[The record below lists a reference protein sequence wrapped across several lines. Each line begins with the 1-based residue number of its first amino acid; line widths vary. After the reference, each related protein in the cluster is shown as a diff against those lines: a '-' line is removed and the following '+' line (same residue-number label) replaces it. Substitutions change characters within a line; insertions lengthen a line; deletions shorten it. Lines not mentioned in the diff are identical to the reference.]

1 MSKEITFGNLLAILI
16 PTFITIF
23 IWNKNIEKRNSIWRK
38 NTDSRLTEHSIRIQ
52 QVELTNGKVEVKLD
66 GISYDVRTILVKLE
80 NKVDEKK

>member
-1 MSKEITFGNLLAILI
+1 ELTFGNLLAILI

-23 IWNKNIEKRNSIWRK
+23 IWGKNVE
-38 NTDSRLTEHSIRIQ
+38 TRLTEHSIRIQ

-66 GISYDVRTILVKLE
+66 DISDDVRTILVKLE

>member
-1 MSKEITFGNLLAILI
+1 MNKELTFGNLLAILI

-23 IWNKNIEKRNSIWRK
+23 IWGKNVE
-38 NTDSRLTEHSIRIQ
+38 TRLTEHSIRIQ

-66 GISYDVRTILVKLE
+66 DISDDLRTILVKLE

>member
-1 MSKEITFGNLLAILI
+1 MNKEITFGNLLAILI

-23 IWNKNIEKRNSIWRK
+23 LWNLNMEKRNSIWRK
-38 NTDSRLTEHSIRIQ
+38 NVETRLTEHSIRIQ

-66 GISYDVRTILVKLE
+66 DISNDVRTILVKLE

>member
-1 MSKEITFGNLLAILI
+1 MNKELTFGNLLAILI

-23 IWNKNIEKRNSIWRK
+23 IWGKNVE
-38 NTDSRLTEHSIRIQ
+38 TRLTEHSIRIQ

-66 GISYDVRTILVKLE
+66 GISIDLRAILVKLE

>member
-1 MSKEITFGNLLAILI
+1 MNKELTFGNLLAILI

-23 IWNKNIEKRNSIWRK
+23 IWGKNVE
-38 NTDSRLTEHSIRIQ
+38 TRLTEHSIRIQ

-66 GISYDVRTILVKLE
+66 DISDDVRTILVKLE